1 VLLPVTTLIRHA
13 IAVSAL
19 CAGLS
24 SSASAQSYYG
34 GPSTDDAT
42 GSSLLIG
49 LRLGFGQAQAA
60 APADED
66 PEDALLFGSAFVG
79 SQFRGAASLT
89 YLFSPLVG
97 FRTELGLNIG
107 RLSGFAEDDTF
118 RRELQF
124 NVTAL
129 DVPALLQVGG
139 DLGAVSLYAHAGLQA
154 RASLSVAG
162 RDIRSGNVPGDPPV
176 IQVRTAPS
184 FGAALGGG
192 LAFDAGPGQIPLEF
206 RYFRSLTY
214 PRGTADRLDEVSDAG
229 RYWIDAT
236 WTVVVSTGFDF
247 GIGGGQV
254 RAQDS
259 LPREPR
265 APRPA
270 RQRRER
276 TPAYVPPPAPAP
288 PQYIA
293 PPVAQPD
300 QDADGFPDALDACPI
315 EPSDTNAGPESAG
328 CPLGGGIVTLS
339 CELVTLSM
347 PVEFYTGSW
356 DLDPASYPMLYL
368 VADTLNVAQNVRVL
382 SIEGHTDDR
391 GDADENQML
400 SEDRAYIVM
409 DFLIEAGVDPAR
421 LQAVGYGE
429 EFPVADN
436 ATPEG
441 RTANRRV
448 EFRIVS
454 NDTCGF

>member
-1 VLLPVTTLIRHA
+1 
-13 IAVSAL
+13 
-19 CAGLS
+19 
-24 SSASAQSYYG
+24 
-34 GPSTDDAT
+34 
-42 GSSLLIG
+42 
-49 LRLGFGQAQAA
+49 
-60 APADED
+60 
-66 PEDALLFGSAFVG
+66 
-79 SQFRGAASLT
+79 
-89 YLFSPLVG
+89 
-97 FRTELGLNIG
+97 
-107 RLSGFAEDDTF
+107 
-118 RRELQF
+118 
-124 NVTAL
+124 
-129 DVPALLQVGG
+129 
-139 DLGAVSLYAHAGLQA
+139 
-154 RASLSVAG
+154 
-162 RDIRSGNVPGDPPV
+162 
-176 IQVRTAPS
+176 
-184 FGAALGGG
+184 
-192 LAFDAGPGQIPLEF
+192 
-206 RYFRSLTY
+206 
-214 PRGTADRLDEVSDAG
+214 
-229 RYWIDAT
+229 
-236 WTVVVSTGFDF
+236 
-247 GIGGGQV
+247 
-254 RAQDS
+254 
-259 LPREPR
+259 
-265 APRPA
+265 
-270 RQRRER
+270 
-276 TPAYVPPPAPAP
+276 
-288 PQYIA
+288 
-293 PPVAQPD
+293 VAQPD